1 MCHRGAACPYPHI
14 NVDDNARVCLNFQ
27 QGYCARGA
35 ECTLKHV
42 KEASGNSEIKK
53 LELIFVNFAK
63 RKKLPKNQM
72 N

>member
-1 MCHRGAACPYPHI
+1 MCNRGSACPYPHI

-42 KEASGNSEIKK
+42 KEASGNSEIKIGI
-53 LELIFVNFAK
+53 IFVNFAK